1 MTPNIVC
8 GIDQS
13 PEARA
18 ATRLAA
24 ALTERLNGR
33 LSLVHAVAAS
43 ASSAMPSWPYPASI
57 GDTSVRGSLH
67 EAGER
72 LMSETLEDI
81 APCDAIGRI
90 EDGHAPERICVAAEE
105 EDAALIVLGTRGQGA
120 SRAALL
126 GSVSLATIRGTSRP
140 VVVVPPAATRGRS
153 LDGEC
158 LVCGIG
164 GPDDTGPARVAARLA
179 RALDMPLTFAHVAP
193 RQDAE
198 LSGSTIAAVPLA
210 APAQPSERP
219 VLQGR
224 AALTGATD
232 TVREVAPELAGARM
246 LAGDPAEQL
255 RQLAEQERAAMVVVG
270 TRGRGALGSGLL
282 GSVSHSLACSGTT
295 PVVVCPE
302 RATAGA

>member
-81 APCDAIGRI
+81 ARA
-90 EDGHAPERICVAAEE
+90 
-105 EDAALIVLGTRGQGA
+105 TRSAA
-120 SRAALL
+120 SRTAMRRSASAWLRRRR
-126 GSVSLATIRGTSRP
+126 T
-140 VVVVPPAATRGRS
+140 PP
-153 LDGEC
+153 
-158 LVCGIG
+158 
-164 GPDDTGPARVAARLA
+164 
-179 RALDMPLTFAHVAP
+179 
-193 RQDAE
+193 
-198 LSGSTIAAVPLA
+198 
-210 APAQPSERP
+210 
-219 VLQGR
+219 
-224 AALTGATD
+224 
-232 TVREVAPELAGARM
+232 
-246 LAGDPAEQL
+246 
-255 RQLAEQERAAMVVVG
+255 
-270 TRGRGALGSGLL
+270 
-282 GSVSHSLACSGTT
+282 
-295 PVVVCPE
+295 
-302 RATAGA
+302 